1 MKSRLLISNILK
13 SIWFIWLIIKIRTK
27 NKKQNFEKRPSMV
40 SVQSQAS
47 QQAENSGNLSPQKY
61 K

>member
-1 MKSRLLISNILK
+1 MLFSDIFK
-13 SIWFIWLIIKIRTK
+13 SILFILFIKIRTK

-40 SVQSQAS
+40 SVQSQVS